1 MYTYSYV
8 KGTRNFMYVKC
19 FNRGGVESATDRHR
33 GFFQL
38 SERGAVPATLPL
50 SYLLF
55 LVCCCEVS
63 QIVRCLRTNCAFKP
77 FRPIVNIAKV

>member
-55 LVCCCEVS
+55 LYVVVKCLKSLDVS
-63 QIVRCLRTNCAFKP
+63 EQIVHSNLSDL
-77 FRPIVNIAKV
+77 